1 MEEET
6 GSKLGRDYRCSALVI
21 ICSIHAYNETIDA
34 LFMFNNINPSIIV
47 KFADNVVLHLMP
59 LMLLT
64 MGERLRGIDH
74 LLWLCYEYYTFMQHL
89 LLVTISHYMY
99 YQKINVFVFGILTD
113 IKTDIWI
120 FLVI

>member
-6 GSKLGRDYRCSALVI
+6 GSKLGRDYRFSAMVI

-47 KFADNVVLHLMP
+47 KFADNVVLHSLP

-74 LLWLCYEYYTFMQHL
+74 LLWLCYEYYTFM
-89 LLVTISHYMY
+89 
-99 YQKINVFVFGILTD
+99 
-113 IKTDIWI
+113 
-120 FLVI
+120 